1 MEVHGILSS
10 TYFLLKEIKFANTPN
25 IKHHY
30 LAQQMTVV
38 ALLTFFFKGC
48 EESQVDFLRLS
59 VPVTL
64 LWWVYRVISDI

>member
-10 TYFLLKEIKFANTPN
+10 TYFLLKEIKFANTSN

-30 LAQQMTVV
+30 LTQQMTVV

-48 EESQVDFLRLS
+48 EESQVDFLRL
-59 VPVTL
+59 
-64 LWWVYRVISDI
+64 